1 MSLVYDVT
9 APKKATN
16 ISINSD
22 LIKKAKAYKIN
33 LSKTLEQELDNLIRQ
48 RAEEEWLKN
57 NAQAI
62 EQYNKRIKTKGTIAM
77 RMMRG
82 K

>member
-62 EQYNKRIKTKGTIAM
+62 EQYNKRIKTKGINFC
-77 RMMRG
+77 
-82 K
+82 